1 LIFIDK
7 LSPNLKKLGENVM
20 KHRRKRKSNRL
31 IPIMLVFAIFAVG
44 FYVFAIAGNGDGTD
58 TPTDTPAIR
67 EASDTATAPHLSDFP
82 AFTTPVSIDQLTDT
96 QYLKLV
102 NRARAIA
109 SPVNYAQL
117 VTAWPDMPARTTYVA
132 LHETAFHA
140 IQSLFTAANN
150 ANIGSLFIASGHR
163 SHTEQSELYANAY
176 DPAYVMPPGHSEHQ
190 LGLAAD
196 ILLGDDTTSMRGSP
210 AAQWLAENAP
220 QFGLILRYPEDK
232 QDITGVPYE
241 PWHFRYVGRIHAWY
255 MAQRGF
261 VLEEYIAYLREQGG
275 FQANFDGKTY
285 YVLYQRPENGM
296 IFIPENLNFWV
307 SSANTGGY
315 IVTAWR

>member
-1 LIFIDK
+1 
-7 LSPNLKKLGENVM
+7 M
-20 KHRRKRKSNRL
+20 RRKQRKSKRIL
-31 IPIMLVFAIFAVG
+31 PIVFVFAILAVG
-44 FYVFAIAGNGDGTD
+44 LYVFAIAAGGDGEG
-58 TPTDTPAIR
+58 IR
-67 EASDTATAPHLSDFP
+67 ADRTVTASDPMHLALGEASSAVHLSDFP
-82 AFTTPVSIDQLTDT
+82 AFTSPVHIDQITDT

-102 NRARAIA
+102 NRDHAVAV
-109 SPVNYAQL
+109 PVRDTQL
-117 VTAWPDMPARTTYVA
+117 VTAWPDMPARTTYVT
-132 LHETAFHA
+132 LHQTAFYA
-140 IQSLFTAANN
+140 MRALFAAANN
-150 ANIGSLFIASGHR
+150 ANVGSLFIASGYR
-163 SHTEQSELYANAY
+163 SHAEQSELYANAP

-210 AAQWLAENAP
+210 AAAWLAENAP
-220 QFGLILRYPEDK
+220 EFGLILRYPEEK

-255 MAQRGF
+255 MAERSF
-261 VLEEYIAYLREQGG
+261 VLEEYIAYLQERDG
-275 FQANFDGKTY
+275 FQVDFDGKTY

-296 IFIPENLNFWV
+296 IFVPENLNFWV